1 MSYKI
6 KLIVSWV
13 ALLALYLGSAF
24 GIPQTEKSPYKWRAV
39 GLCGIVLLYGAVYL
53 TSTKR
58 SAVKARTTILGLGFQ
73 MILGLFVFK
82 TDAGLDLFTW
92 VATLCAD
99 FLRAGSLG
107 GGTFFW
113 RSIIDGGDFATNTLS
128 SIIFFVAFATA
139 LYYSGVMSWVLKK
152 FGWVFAKSFGLS
164 GAESIVAAASPFI
177 GQGENCILGEFEL
190 SSWGLARTVEL
201 TVSIR
206 KSSQAPCQEHDRLRV
221 ASGLDLWFRHHRR

>member
-1 MSYKI
+1 LFHNNKYISQKPFKRAIASTWGLLIEKPWDMMPYKV

-13 ALLALYLGSAF
+13 ALLVLFLGSAF
-24 GIPQTEKSPYKWRAV
+24 GIPATEKSPYKWRAV
-39 GLCGIVLLYGAVYL
+39 GLAGIVLLYGL
-53 TSTKR
+53 TWLCSVNRK
-58 SAVKARTTILGLGFQ
+58 AVKARTTILGLGFQ

-113 RSIIDGGDFATNTLS
+113 RSIIENGDFATNTLS

-177 GQGENCILGEFEL
+177 GQGENCILGESTRAEPTL
-190 SSWGLARTVEL
+190 
-201 TVSIR
+201 
-206 KSSQAPCQEHDRLRV
+206 
-221 ASGLDLWFRHHRR
+221 